1 MKTLKRAL
9 FLLLAVVMLAGSLAA
24 CGGKSMLDVVQ
35 NAQNEAAGGEWD
47 GTPQHGG
54 HLNVRSTARPTGID
68 PLKQTG
74 AWKYQWTTCV
84 YEPFMT
90 RDPNNKIEA
99 CVCNFV
105 MKDYTDENGQ
115 LHNELWIWPREGY
128 TFSKGYGQVD
138 MNDIVASF
146 NRGLTQYANIKKYV
160 KPNINAE
167 TNKVY
172 KVSELDAEIQEMIK
186 TTAAEDT
193 AGGGKQNVTEVF
205 HIDFKY
211 HEKNLYYLAA
221 WRTWW
226 PVMPAEICEKY
237 ATSYIINQLEDGV
250 GTGPYEFSEF
260 KDSTFV
266 TIKKRE
272 GFTPVEQHAD
282 NIGMSKTK
290 IGYMDTMT
298 FWYNG
303 TDASAASAVLAGQY
317 DLTEVIPSE
326 YAAQAEAA
334 NITLSKLH
342 SDQRTWIYFNTMGT
356 NNVVAK
362 YPSLRKA
369 VMAAIDYDS
378 YLEFVTDDSQIM
390 DTDQLMLGGE
400 KGIYNFVTAKFKA
413 ADYYGDYNQD
423 VVDKY
428 MAMAK
433 EEGYKGEPLQIPHH
447 TGRTDIPTITAATM
461 DRAGINYELVPNE
474 NSVHNAFI
482 GDPSNNWDFYYSW
495 GVTYH
500 TPGTMA
506 DSLVKNN
513 FKSDR
518 VLEIRETLM
527 PTLDCTSQE
536 YLDLWDEWTDIWV
549 EECQIGY
556 LSAIDWWWWHPEDLV
571 VNDGGDDP
579 NDMCEQRYFYNTY
592 WKHPTLHPK
601 K

>member
-9 FLLLAVVMLAGSLAA
+9 FLLMAVVMLASTLAA
-24 CGGKSMLDVVQ
+24 CNPSAAVKEATGG
-35 NAQNEAAGGEWD
+35 NYTWD
-47 GTPQHGG
+47 GTPQYGG
-54 HLNVRSTARPTGID
+54 HLNARSTARPTGID

-84 YEPFMT
+84 YEPFLT
-90 RDPNNKIEA
+90 RDPENNIQPS
-99 CVCNFV
+99 VCNYV
-105 MKDYTDENGQ
+105 MIDYTDESGQ
-115 LHNELWIWPREGY
+115 LHNELWVWPREGY
-128 TFSKGYGQVD
+128 TFSFDYGQVEMD
-138 MNDIVASF
+138 DIVASW

-160 KPNINAE
+160 KPNVALAE
-167 TNKVY
+167 VQPVT
-172 KVSELDAEIQEMIK
+172 DQPAEIQEQIK
-186 TTAAEDT
+186 AAAAADP
-193 AGGGKQNVTEVF
+193 AGDGKMNVTEVF

-211 HEKNLYYLAA
+211 HEKNLYYFAA

-226 PVMPAEICEKY
+226 PVMPKEICEKY

-250 GTGPYEFSEF
+250 GTGPYVFSDF
-260 KDSTFV
+260 KDSTYV
-266 TIKKRE
+266 TISRRKDYV
-272 GFTPVEQHAD
+272 PVIQDESQK
-282 NIGMSKTK
+282 GMSATK
-290 IGYMDTMT
+290 YGYLDTMT

-303 TDASAASAVLAGQY
+303 TDASAANAVLSGQY
-317 DLTEVIPSE
+317 DCTEVIPAE
-326 YAAQAEAA
+326 YANQAASSG
-334 NITLSKLH
+334 IVLTKLH

-390 DTDQLMLGGE
+390 EGDNIMLNE
-400 KGIYNFVTAKFKA
+400 LYDVTYKFKE
-413 ADYYGDYNQD
+413 ADYYGDYNQE

-428 MAMAK
+428 MAMAR

-447 TGRTDIPTITAATM
+447 TGRTDIPTMTAATM
-461 DRAGINYELVPNE
+461 EQAGINYELVPNE
-474 NSVHNAFI
+474 NSVHTAFI

-518 VLEIRETLM
+518 VLEIREVLM
-527 PTLDCTSQE
+527 PQLDPTSDE
-536 YLDLWDEWTDIWV
+536 YLALWDEWTDIWV
-549 EECQIGY
+549 EECQLGY
-556 LSAIDWWWWHPEDLV
+556 LSAIDWWWWHPATLHI
-571 VNDGGDDP
+571 NDGGDDP
-579 NDMCEQRYFYNTY
+579 NDMCEQRSFYNTY
-592 WKHPTLHPK
+592 WEDPQNHQKT
-601 K
+601 